1 MRCFGYVGLLAL
13 VTAAW
18 ACDKGEEPS
27 GQSPPAT
34 QAKTTDA
41 PKGETTTAEPAKQ
54 ETKLEPLT
62 KEQCEKICR
71 KQNIE
76 CAIKGAPPVK
86 DPEGMIKMCAD
97 ACVMATGSPDMQSA
111 AYVSHA
117 QHACV
122 DKADCDEYKK
132 CRDEKERELKPK

>member
-1 MRCFGYVGLLAL
+1 MKRWMTFALLAPL
-13 VTAAW
+13 AAAM
-18 ACDKGEEPS
+18 ACDKGGDS
-27 GQSPPAT
+27 GGKAPGTTESKVEGEKGKPA
-34 QAKTTDA
+34 
-41 PKGETTTAEPAKQ
+41 TAEPKKPAK
-54 ETKLEPLT
+54 LGPLT

-76 CAIKGAPPVK
+76 CGIKGAPAPK
-86 DPEGMIKMCAD
+86 DPDGMISMCAET
-97 ACVMATGSPDMQSA
+97 CVMATGSPGMEGA

-122 DKADCDEYKK
+122 DKANCDEYKK